1 MPVNYLLIESL
12 YEFHRYYGD
21 EFRVEYPT
29 GSGQKFSLSE
39 IADELARRATTL
51 FLKNKDGERPVMGA
65 YPLLQADPKSAD
77 LVLFHEY
84 FHGDNGRGVGAS
96 HQTGWSGLVA
106 LLLQPRA
113 MAASGNVP
121 LAGEPERAPIP
132 MAAGS
137 AVGAAAQTAT
147 PARVLKPEPAPA
159 PEPEPEPAVA
169 VPVTK

>member
-1 MPVNYLLIESL
+1 LIESL

-21 EFRVEYPT
+21 DFRVEYPT

-65 YPLLQADPKSAD
+65 YPLLQADPRSRD
-77 LVLFHEY
+77 LILFHEY

-96 HQTGWSGLVA
+96 HQTGWTGLVA
-106 LLLQPRA
+106 LLLQPRV

-121 LAGEPERAPIP
+121 VTGEPEAAALSVSASASPAAAPVHAKESVLEP
-132 MAAGS
+132 AAVEAGS
-137 AVGAAAQTAT
+137 VS
-147 PARVLKPEPAPA
+147 K
-159 PEPEPEPAVA
+159 
-169 VPVTK
+169 